1 MVFLRKN
8 FTSVQQDLLTKMERL
23 TALHGESELL
33 SNTIAD
39 NEHKLKVARDKLA
52 TLELAHNELLKNL
65 HDLEIRISSVQA
77 NIDALSKTLPITDID
92 AWQKQ
97 LESLDS
103 DITLY
108 NEQVKVSKTN
118 LDTAREQLNA
128 KRGRLETLSFQ
139 VKEETK
145 ILICGIRTIQS
156 HYKPF
161 L

>member
-1 MVFLRKN
+1 MAK
-8 FTSVQQDLLTKMERL
+8 
-23 TALHGESELL
+23 TAR
-33 SNTIAD
+33 
-39 NEHKLKVARDKLA
+39 VM
-52 TLELAHNELLKNL
+52 
-65 HDLEIRISSVQA
+65 
-77 NIDALSKTLPITDID
+77 
-92 AWQKQ
+92 
-97 LESLDS
+97 DS

-108 NEQVKVSKTN
+108 DEQVKVSKTN

-128 KRGRLETLSFQ
+128 KRGRLETLSSQ